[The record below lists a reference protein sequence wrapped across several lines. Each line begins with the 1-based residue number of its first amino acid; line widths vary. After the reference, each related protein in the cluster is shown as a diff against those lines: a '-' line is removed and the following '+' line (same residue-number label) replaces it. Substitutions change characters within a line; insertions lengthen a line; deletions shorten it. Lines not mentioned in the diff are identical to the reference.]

1 MTLDMTQRYAK
12 LAGLETEQVP
22 DGYVVY
28 LSARERV
35 FFLNNTAAVILELCD
50 GEHTLEEIAKILV
63 AAYEL
68 DELPEEAFQT
78 SVSNLIDE
86 GLIAPCPA

>member
-1 MTLDMTQRYAK
+1 MTLDMTQRYEK

-28 LSARERV
+28 LSERERV

-50 GEHTLEEIAKILV
+50 GEHMLAEIAEILV

-68 DELPEEAFQT
+68 DELPQEAFQT
-78 SVSNLIDE
+78 AVTNLIDE
-86 GLIAPCPA
+86 GLITPCQA

>member
-1 MTLDMTQRYAK
+1 MTLDMTRRYAK
-12 LAGLETEQVP
+12 LVELETEQVP

-50 GEHTLEEIAKILV
+50 GEHTLEEIADILV

-68 DELPEEAFQT
+68 DELPQDAFQT
-78 SVSNLIDE
+78 SVTNLIDE
-86 GLIAPCPA
+86 GLITPCQA